1 MTNEIEKSTACSTGL
16 SPAVSVLLIY
26 LFGWISG
33 LIFLFIEKNDRM
45 VRFHAMQSTVMSI
58 GFTGLYVV
66 VTALSI
72 VPFIGFVLSLVMM
85 LLSVGYLVVIILII
99 VKKFNDQDVK
109 LPLVGDLA
117 EKLLRS
123 V

>member
-1 MTNEIEKSTACSTGL
+1 MTDEIEKSSPCSTGL
-16 SPAVSVLLIY
+16 TPAVSVLLIY

-33 LIFLFIEKNDRM
+33 LIFLLIEKKDQM
-45 VRFHAMQSTVMSI
+45 VRFHAMQSTIMSI
-58 GFTGLYVV
+58 AFTGLYVV
-66 VTALSI
+66 FTAMSI
-72 VPFIGFVLSLVMM
+72 VPFIGLLLGLVNMALSI
-85 LLSVGYLVVIILII
+85 GYLVVIILII
-99 VKKFNDQDVK
+99 VKKFNGQDTR